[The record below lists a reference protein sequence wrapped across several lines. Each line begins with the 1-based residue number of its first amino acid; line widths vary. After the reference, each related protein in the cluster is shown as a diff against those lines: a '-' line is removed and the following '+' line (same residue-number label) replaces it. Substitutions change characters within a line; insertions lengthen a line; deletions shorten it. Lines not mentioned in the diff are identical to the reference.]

1 MQAATVVTMQPPGPV
16 TIAPYARSIQLH
28 FRWTAILAAVLHVGL
43 LVLFAGKGV
52 TSLAVQVVGIAY
64 FLLFLN
70 LLVLARVGWRLFSA
84 RTRTTAGLLLL
95 ASLASLLLWM
105 LADVRERMPAAV
117 AYAAAAL
124 AAVAWLG
131 VLVLLQG
138 VVANAD
144 GIVEDAFQRSSP
156 AAQAVRAFVPAPQPD
171 AAAQALGQVGQ
182 ATAAGIGQF
191 ATSAPVVL
199 PALPPAPTMAAP
211 QAPTP
216 TMAAPQAPA
225 PVVTPALP
233 PAPVVAAAQAQSPT
247 MAVPAAV
254 RGFWRDWFSGKGVS
268 GPAAPA
274 AAAVPSALPSA
285 R

>member
-52 TSLAVQVVGIAY
+52 TSLAAQVVGIAY

-105 LADVRERMPAAV
+105 LADVRERLPAAV

-144 GIVEDAFQRSSP
+144 GIVEDAFQRTNP

-191 ATSAPVVL
+191 AASAPVVL
-199 PALPPAPTMAAP
+199 PQAPAPVMPPVAAPPAPVPPAAAP
-211 QAPTP
+211 LAPAP
-216 TMAAPQAPA
+216 PVAPPQAPA
-225 PVVTPALP
+225 PA
-233 PAPVVAAAQAQSPT
+233 

-254 RGFWRDWFSGKGVS
+254 RGFWRDWFSGKGD
-268 GPAAPA
+268 AAPA
-274 AAAVPSALPSA
+274 AGPAMSA